1 MKNLIL
7 EGGNNPQS
15 IQARGLF
22 SFVVQFV
29 SVHRAYFDDNDQK
42 IFFDLRDSA
51 YSTTGGNHWDLFFI
65 QDPISPGERT
75 VWGRGGNHYG
85 YSFDF
90 DDIQER
96 KIAKKI
102 IDKHL
107 ILRPQIQE
115 PLDEFYEKNM
125 KDKKILGIH
134 KRGTDIH
141 IHHHPA
147 SLDSFFERV
156 DQVVNQYDGIYLSTD
171 EKFVVDQ
178 FKSRY
183 DKILNASYQTLSD
196 QPQMPNFKTHQ
207 GRSQGFEVG
216 KDAILDAYLL
226 SKTDFLIKGNSNLSN
241 FSLLLNPDLKFIC
254 I

>member
-1 MKNLIL
+1 M
-7 EGGNNPQS
+7 
-15 IQARGLF
+15 
-22 SFVVQFV
+22 
-29 SVHRAYFDDNDQK
+29 
-42 IFFDLRDSA
+42 
-51 YSTTGGNHWDLFFI
+51 
-65 QDPISPGERT
+65 SPGERT

-90 DDIQER
+90 DDIHER
-96 KIAKKI
+96 EIAKKI

-107 ILRPQIQE
+107 ILRPQIQQ

-125 KDKKILGIH
+125 KGKKILGIH

-141 IHHHPA
+141 IHHQPA

-156 DQVVNQYDGIYLSTD
+156 DQVVNEYDGIYLSTD

-216 KDAILDAYLL
+216 KDAIIDAYLL